1 MTPKARKAIL
11 LVVIGVVVLAA
22 VWWQVWRQTRPR
34 IYLLKAATITKLD
47 PLARTAEIEFTHP
60 KSGRTMRVPSS
71 IPADCQIYINDT
83 PATLTDLRV
92 GDSVSGQ
99 VVIYYDQSVKPN
111 WVRVKRP
118 AADSAPASAPAEAT
132 RQP

>member
-1 MTPKARKAIL
+1 MTSRARKVIL
-11 LVVIGVVVLAA
+11 LVAIGVVVLAA
-22 VWWQVWRQTRPR
+22 VGWQVRRLTRPR
-34 IYLLKAATITKLD
+34 TYLLKAATITKLD
-47 PLARTAEIEFTHP
+47 PQARTAEIEFTHP
-60 KSGRTMRVPSS
+60 KSGRTMRVPGL

-83 PATLTDLRV
+83 PATLTDLQV

-99 VVIYYDQSVKPN
+99 VVIHYDQSVTPT

-118 AADSAPASAPAEAT
+118 VADSAPASAPAEAI